1 MHSRRA
7 LIGFVA
13 LSAVLSGCGD
23 NGSNMMGPTGDLRG
37 SIVGQAPAGD
47 VRSTF
52 QIVQGTGDITSAVT
66 QFRAL
71 LGDPVNGAAPGD
83 PRRSA
88 GGRSTGTAFRRS
100 SPTSTPSRRGSSTTG
115 EPISAA
121 RAPASVPPT
130 TTFSLSI
137 RTMPPSSSR
146 SASPRPS
153 RRSGVPTWTCC
164 SPSRVP
170 RRRRR

>member
-1 MHSRRA
+1 MRFRGA
-7 LIGFVA
+7 FIGLVA

-83 PRRSA
+83 PPT
-88 GGRSTGTAFRRS
+88 GGSDR
-100 SPTSTPSRRGSSTTG
+100 
-115 EPISAA
+115 
-121 RAPASVPPT
+121 
-130 TTFSLSI
+130 
-137 RTMPPSSSR
+137 
-146 SASPRPS
+146 
-153 RRSGVPTWTCC
+153 
-164 SPSRVP
+164 
-170 RRRRR
+170 